1 MAGLPHFTN
10 SKAATKYFEPFYQN
24 LFEVSILPPSTI
36 AGGEILLEHVRKIGG
51 LTNEKMEAVVEQKYK
66 FATRSYA
73 KSAPDSTTVDLA
85 IGFSLNLN
93 DANELYVYKTLRDWN
108 RLIYNPL
115 TGEQG
120 LKKDYVGTI
129 VVSNYNR
136 AGDIFWQRTFYG
148 CFPTGSEMAAAAE
161 LNYDTAEPAELEMTW
176 RADYWTE
183 DMV

>member
-1 MAGLPHFTN
+1 M
-10 SKAATKYFEPFYQN
+10 
-24 LFEVSILPPSTI
+24 
-36 AGGEILLEHVRKIGG
+36 
-51 LTNEKMEAVVEQKYK
+51 
-66 FATRSYA
+66 
-73 KSAPDSTTVDLA
+73 A

-108 RLIYNPL
+108 RIIYNNL

-176 RADYWTE
+176 RADWWSE

>member
-10 SKAATKYFEPFYQN
+10 SKASVGYFEPFYAN
-24 LFEVSILPPSTI
+24 LFEVSIIPPDTI
-36 AGGEILLEHVRKIGG
+36 AGGEMLLEHVSKIGG
-51 LTNEKMEAVVEQKYK
+51 LTNEKMEGVAEQKYK
-66 FATRSYA
+66 FATRSFA
-73 KSAPDSTTVDLA
+73 KSMPDSTTVDLA
-85 IGFSLNLN
+85 VDFTLNLN
-93 DANELYVYKTLRDWN
+93 DANELYIYKTLRDWS
-108 RLIYNPL
+108 RLIWNPL

-148 CFPTGSEMAAAAE
+148 CFPTGAELAAAAE
-161 LNYDTAEPAELEMTW
+161 LAYESAEPATLSMVW
-176 RADYWTE
+176 RSDWWSE

>member
-10 SKAATKYFEPFYQN
+10 SIASTKYYEPFYAN

-36 AGGEILLEHVRKIGG
+36 AGGEMLLEHVKKIGG
-51 LTNEKMEAVVEQKYK
+51 LTNEKMEGIVEQKYK
-66 FATRSYA
+66 FATRSFA
-73 KSAPDSTTVDLA
+73 KSMPDSTVVDLA
-85 IGFSLNLN
+85 IGFTLNLN
-93 DANELYVYKTLRDWN
+93 DANELYIYKTLRDWN
-108 RLIYNPL
+108 RLIWNPL

-148 CFPTGSEMAAAAE
+148 CFPTGAELAAAAE
-161 LNYDTAEPAELEMTW
+161 LAYESAEPATLSMVW
-176 RADYWTE
+176 RSDWWSE